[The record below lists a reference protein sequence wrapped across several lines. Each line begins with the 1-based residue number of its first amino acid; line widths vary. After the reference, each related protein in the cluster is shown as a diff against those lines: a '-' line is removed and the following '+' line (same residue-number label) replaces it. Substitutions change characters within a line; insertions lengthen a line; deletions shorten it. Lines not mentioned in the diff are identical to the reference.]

1 MVLYLKHYYGELKK
15 SDKLYIFQLT
25 VAAKQLL
32 FRFKMMS
39 LTFTH
44 LINNRALTTFKPLEE
59 ELVLLPHKNYL
70 FDLSYLTVIDVEG
83 NKAIDFLQ
91 GQLTC
96 DLNAISDIQMIEGAQ
111 CNLKGRILTL
121 MDIITWQGVK
131 LVLPQDLQESTT
143 NSLGKYALLSRV
155 TLKKNSQFNIFGFY
169 LQNHED
175 IIPDTGFFPNSLYAQ
190 TYTNRSCS
198 YHLGNGF
205 YIFLAL
211 ADNAHAI
218 QERFM
223 KNDQFLGSLTWHT
236 LRLFQQQ
243 IEIYPE
249 SRGLFLPHRLG
260 LQQTPYISF
269 NKGCYKGQE
278 IIARMHYKA
287 TIKHQ
292 LKIYEMETE
301 QKIYSGQKLL
311 SEPGGTEVGELV
323 DFSILKSG
331 RYLIA
336 VSILKEA
343 EQTVFL
349 EGHNQPVELTKA
361 SVTLSNPLA

>member
-1 MVLYLKHYYGELKK
+1 
-15 SDKLYIFQLT
+15 
-25 VAAKQLL
+25 
-32 FRFKMMS
+32 MS
-39 LTFTH
+39 TTFTH
-44 LINNRALTTFKPLEE
+44 LINHRVLTTFKALEK

-96 DLNAISDIQMIEGAQ
+96 DLNFLSDIQMIEGAQ
-111 CNLKGRILTL
+111 CNLKGRILAL

-131 LVLPQDLQESTT
+131 LVLPEDLQESTI
-143 NSLGKYALLSRV
+143 NSLSKYALLSRV
-155 TLKKNSQFNIFGFY
+155 MLKKNTQFNIFGFY

-175 IIPDTGFFPNSLYAQ
+175 ITPDTKFFPDALYAH
-190 TYTNRSCS
+190 TYTNHSCS

-205 YIFLAL
+205 YIFLVQT
-211 ADNAHAI
+211 DYAHAI
-218 QERFM
+218 QEHFM
-223 KNDQFLGSLTWHT
+223 KKEQFLGSLTWHT
-236 LRLFQQQ
+236 LRLFQHQ

-269 NKGCYKGQE
+269 TKGCYKGQE

-292 LKIYEMETE
+292 LKIYEIETE
-301 QKIYSGQKLL
+301 KKIYSGQKLL
-311 SEPGGTEVGELV
+311 SKPAGTEIGELV

-336 VSILKEA
+336 VSVLNEA
-343 EQTVFL
+343 ERNVFF
-349 EGHNQPVELTKA
+349 EGHNQLVELTNA
-361 SVTLSNPLA
+361 SLTLSNPLA

>member
-1 MVLYLKHYYGELKK
+1 
-15 SDKLYIFQLT
+15 
-25 VAAKQLL
+25 
-32 FRFKMMS
+32 MS
-39 LTFTH
+39 TTFTH
-44 LINNRALTTFKPLEE
+44 LINDRTLTTFKALEE
-59 ELVLLPHKNYL
+59 ELVLLPNKNYL
-70 FDLSYLTVIDVEG
+70 FDLSYLAVIDVEG

-96 DLNAISDIQMIEGAQ
+96 DLNSMSDIQMIEGAQ

-121 MDIITWQGVK
+121 MDIINWQGVK
-131 LVLPQDLQESTT
+131 LVLPQDLQERTI
-143 NSLGKYALLSRV
+143 NSLSKYALLSRV
-155 TLKKNSQFNIFGFY
+155 MLKENTKFHIFGFY

-175 IIPDTGFFPNSLYAQ
+175 IIPDTEFFPNSVYAQ
-190 TYTNRSCS
+190 TYTNHSCS

-205 YIFLAL
+205 YVFLVL
-211 ADNAHAI
+211 TDYAHAI

-223 KNDQFLGSLTWHT
+223 KNDQLLGSLTWHT

-249 SRGLFLPHRLG
+249 SRGLFLPHRIG
-260 LQQTPYISF
+260 LQQTSYISF

-292 LKIYEMETE
+292 LKIYEIATE

-311 SEPGGTEVGELV
+311 NKTEGSEVGELI
-323 DFSILKSG
+323 DFSILTSG

-336 VSILKEA
+336 VSILKEV
-343 EQTVFL
+343 EPTVFF
-349 EGHNQPVELTKA
+349 EGHNQLVELTNP
-361 SVTLSNPLA
+361 SVILANPLA